1 MEFNDEKLITMFSEN
16 DEDAKNILYDKY
28 SYIISIILAK
38 YKRTIYALGIDI
50 SEVKQEA
57 MLAFT
62 DALIKYSSDKSTS
75 LPTFISPVVER
86 KIQNCIRKAET
97 TKNKVN
103 TEAYSLEAEYE
114 VFKRPLE
121 EILGDSSLDPLH
133 KMENEERLEEL
144 TKKINDDLSPF
155 EKDVYKLVINGF
167 GYQDIAKILNK
178 EPGFVE
184 KYIEMLKQ
192 GCSKKSIDLL
202 KMVDVDLESKDTYK
216 SAIEFYNMKIKE
228 LKNLL

>member
-1 MEFNDEKLITMFSEN
+1 MEFNNEKLITMFSEN

-75 LPTFISPVVER
+75 LPTFISLVVER

-114 VFKRPLE
+114 AFKRPLE

-178 EPGFVE
+178 EP
-184 KYIEMLKQ
+184 KQ
-192 GCSKKSIDLL
+192 IDNTIQRIRNKIKDLL
-202 KMVDVDLESKDTYK
+202 
-216 SAIEFYNMKIKE
+216 
-228 LKNLL
+228 

>member
-28 SYIISIILAK
+28 SYIISIILDK
-38 YKRTIYALGIDI
+38 YKRAIDALGIDI

-75 LPTFISPVVER
+75 LPTFISLVVER

-178 EPGFVE
+178 EP
-184 KYIEMLKQ
+184 KQ
-192 GCSKKSIDLL
+192 IDNTIQRIRNKIKDLL
-202 KMVDVDLESKDTYK
+202 
-216 SAIEFYNMKIKE
+216 
-228 LKNLL
+228 

>member
-75 LPTFISPVVER
+75 LPTFISLVVKR

-178 EPGFVE
+178 EP
-184 KYIEMLKQ
+184 KQ
-192 GCSKKSIDLL
+192 IDNTSQRIRNKIKDLL
-202 KMVDVDLESKDTYK
+202 
-216 SAIEFYNMKIKE
+216 
-228 LKNLL
+228 

>member
-75 LPTFISPVVER
+75 LPTFISLVVER

-97 TKNKVN
+97 IKNKVN

-178 EPGFVE
+178 EP
-184 KYIEMLKQ
+184 KQ
-192 GCSKKSIDLL
+192 IDNTIQRIRNKIKDLL
-202 KMVDVDLESKDTYK
+202 
-216 SAIEFYNMKIKE
+216 
-228 LKNLL
+228 

>member
-75 LPTFISPVVER
+75 LPTFISLVVER

-155 EKDVYKLVINGF
+155 EKGVYKLVINGF

-178 EPGFVE
+178 EP
-184 KYIEMLKQ
+184 KQ
-192 GCSKKSIDLL
+192 IDNTIQRIRNKIKDLL
-202 KMVDVDLESKDTYK
+202 
-216 SAIEFYNMKIKE
+216 
-228 LKNLL
+228 

>member
-75 LPTFISPVVER
+75 LPTFISLVVER

-178 EPGFVE
+178 AP
-184 KYIEMLKQ
+184 KQ
-192 GCSKKSIDLL
+192 IDNTIQRIRNKIKDLL
-202 KMVDVDLESKDTYK
+202 
-216 SAIEFYNMKIKE
+216 
-228 LKNLL
+228 

>member
-16 DEDAKNILYDKY
+16 DEDAKNILYEKY
-28 SYIISIILAK
+28 SYIISIILSK

-50 SEVKQEA
+50 AEVKQEA

-62 DALIKYSSDKSTS
+62 DAIIKYSTDKRTS
-75 LPTFISPVVER
+75 LPTFISVVVER

-114 VFKRPLE
+114 AFKRPLE
-121 EILGDSSLDPLH
+121 EILGDSSLDPLN
-133 KMENEERLEEL
+133 KMENEERYQEL
-144 TKKINDDLSPF
+144 TKKINEDLSPF
-155 EKDVYKLVINGF
+155 EKDVYELVINGF

-178 EPGFVE
+178 EP
-184 KYIEMLKQ
+184 KQ
-192 GCSKKSIDLL
+192 I
-202 KMVDVDLESKDTYK
+202 
-216 SAIEFYNMKIKE
+216 
-228 LKNLL
+228 

>member
-75 LPTFISPVVER
+75 LPTFISLVVER

-114 VFKRPLE
+114 AFKRPLE

-178 EPGFVE
+178 AP
-184 KYIEMLKQ
+184 KQ
-192 GCSKKSIDLL
+192 IDNTIQRIRNKIKDLL
-202 KMVDVDLESKDTYK
+202 
-216 SAIEFYNMKIKE
+216 
-228 LKNLL
+228 

>member
-75 LPTFISPVVER
+75 LPTFISLVVER

-114 VFKRPLE
+114 AFKRPLE

-178 EPGFVE
+178 EP
-184 KYIEMLKQ
+184 KQ
-192 GCSKKSIDLL
+192 IDNTIQRIRNKIKDLL
-202 KMVDVDLESKDTYK
+202 
-216 SAIEFYNMKIKE
+216 
-228 LKNLL
+228 

>member
-75 LPTFISPVVER
+75 LPTFISLVVER

-178 EPGFVE
+178 EP
-184 KYIEMLKQ
+184 KQ
-192 GCSKKSIDLL
+192 IDNTIQRIRNKIKDLL
-202 KMVDVDLESKDTYK
+202 
-216 SAIEFYNMKIKE
+216 
-228 LKNLL
+228 

>member
-75 LPTFISPVVER
+75 LPTFISLVVER

-114 VFKRPLE
+114 AFKRPLE

-167 GYQDIAKILNK
+167 GYQYIAKILNK
-178 EPGFVE
+178 EP
-184 KYIEMLKQ
+184 KQ
-192 GCSKKSIDLL
+192 IDNTIQRIRNKIKDLL
-202 KMVDVDLESKDTYK
+202 
-216 SAIEFYNMKIKE
+216 
-228 LKNLL
+228 

>member
-75 LPTFISPVVER
+75 LPTFISIVVER

-114 VFKRPLE
+114 AFKRPLE

-178 EPGFVE
+178 EP
-184 KYIEMLKQ
+184 KQ
-192 GCSKKSIDLL
+192 IDNTIQRIRNKIKDLL
-202 KMVDVDLESKDTYK
+202 
-216 SAIEFYNMKIKE
+216 
-228 LKNLL
+228 

>member
-75 LPTFISPVVER
+75 LPTFISLVVER
-86 KIQNCIRKAET
+86 TIQNCIRKAET

-178 EPGFVE
+178 EP
-184 KYIEMLKQ
+184 KQ
-192 GCSKKSIDLL
+192 IDNTIQRIRNKIKDLL
-202 KMVDVDLESKDTYK
+202 
-216 SAIEFYNMKIKE
+216 
-228 LKNLL
+228 

>member
-75 LPTFISPVVER
+75 LPTFISLVVER

-114 VFKRPLE
+114 AFKRPLE

-167 GYQDIAKILNK
+167 GYQDIAKILIK
-178 EPGFVE
+178 EP
-184 KYIEMLKQ
+184 KQ
-192 GCSKKSIDLL
+192 IDNTIQRIRNKIKDLL
-202 KMVDVDLESKDTYK
+202 
-216 SAIEFYNMKIKE
+216 
-228 LKNLL
+228 